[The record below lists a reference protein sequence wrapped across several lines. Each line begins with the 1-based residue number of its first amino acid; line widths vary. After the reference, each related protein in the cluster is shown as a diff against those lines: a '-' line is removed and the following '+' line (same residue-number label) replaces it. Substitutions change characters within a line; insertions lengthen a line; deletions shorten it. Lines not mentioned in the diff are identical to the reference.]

1 LISKKE
7 TSALTLASI
16 QQGTNTPKT
25 QKPHARALNPVL
37 CLLALYN
44 SARYSTMETFN
55 YEVQQALEKQKIAE
69 ENNKII
75 RAAKAQW
82 ISNFKAGQIKLNTVK
97 DLKDL
102 IEIESHLREL

>member
-1 LISKKE
+1 
-7 TSALTLASI
+7 
-16 QQGTNTPKT
+16 
-25 QKPHARALNPVL
+25 
-37 CLLALYN
+37 
-44 SARYSTMETFN
+44 METFD

-82 ISNFKAGQIKLNTVK
+82 ISNSKAGHIKLDTVK

-102 IEIESHLREL
+102 IEIEKELTNI

>member
-1 LISKKE
+1 MHALKE
-7 TSALTLASI
+7 
-16 QQGTNTPKT
+16 
-25 QKPHARALNPVL
+25 VL

-44 SARYSTMETFN
+44 SARYSTMETFD
-55 YEVQQALEKQKIAE
+55 YEVQQALEKQKVAE

-82 ISNFKAGQIKLNTVK
+82 ISNFKEGKVRLDTVK

-102 IEIESHLREL
+102 IEIESHLKDV

>member
-1 LISKKE
+1 MHAQKE
-7 TSALTLASI
+7 
-16 QQGTNTPKT
+16 
-25 QKPHARALNPVL
+25 VL

-44 SARYSTMETFN
+44 SARYSTMETFD
-55 YEVQQALEKQKIAE
+55 YEVQQALEKQKVAE

-82 ISNFKAGQIKLNTVK
+82 ISNFKEGKVRLDTVK

-102 IEIESHLREL
+102 IEIESHLKDV

>member
-1 LISKKE
+1 
-7 TSALTLASI
+7 
-16 QQGTNTPKT
+16 
-25 QKPHARALNPVL
+25 
-37 CLLALYN
+37 
-44 SARYSTMETFN
+44 METFD

-82 ISNFKAGQIKLNTVK
+82 ISNFKAGQIKLNTVIK

>member
-1 LISKKE
+1 
-7 TSALTLASI
+7 
-16 QQGTNTPKT
+16 
-25 QKPHARALNPVL
+25 
-37 CLLALYN
+37 
-44 SARYSTMETFN
+44 METFD

-82 ISNFKAGQIKLNTVK
+82 ISNFKAGHIKLDTVK

-102 IEIESHLREL
+102 VEIEKELTNI

>member
-1 LISKKE
+1 
-7 TSALTLASI
+7 
-16 QQGTNTPKT
+16 
-25 QKPHARALNPVL
+25 
-37 CLLALYN
+37 
-44 SARYSTMETFN
+44 METFD

-82 ISNFKAGQIKLNTVK
+82 ISNFKAGHIKLNTVK

-102 IEIESHLREL
+102 IEIETHLKEL

>member
-1 LISKKE
+1 MHAQKE
-7 TSALTLASI
+7 
-16 QQGTNTPKT
+16 
-25 QKPHARALNPVL
+25 VL

-44 SARYSTMETFN
+44 SARYSTMETFD
-55 YEVQQALEKQKIAE
+55 YEVQQALEKQKVA

-102 IEIESHLREL
+102 IEIESQLKEL